1 MDRRETMREVT
12 VVVGVGR
19 RRGRRRV
26 RASIVDEEGRIGV
39 GRGKEK
45 GEGGAACEG
54 TGILLFFENEWADI
68 GLLTLLFHGLEGHDV
83 FEQDEDEG
91 GNEKSSAEHLFSW
104 QSFQQEMPSSS
115 KLVIHIVTDYVAR
128 QRLSKGD

>member
-54 TGILLFFENEWADI
+54 TGILLFFENE
-68 GLLTLLFHGLEGHDV
+68 
-83 FEQDEDEG
+83 
-91 GNEKSSAEHLFSW
+91 
-104 QSFQQEMPSSS
+104 
-115 KLVIHIVTDYVAR
+115 
-128 QRLSKGD
+128 